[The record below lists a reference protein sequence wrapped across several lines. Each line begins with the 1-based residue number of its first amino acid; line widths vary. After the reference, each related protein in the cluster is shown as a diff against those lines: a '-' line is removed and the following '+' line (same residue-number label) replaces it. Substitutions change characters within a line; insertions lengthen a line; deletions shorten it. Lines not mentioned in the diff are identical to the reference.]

1 MTWDELLDL
10 LADALEE
17 APDFAHSEQELADIL
32 LSAEVEDGLV
42 AFDAAAEPGLRAA
55 VRMYARERE
64 WPELTEEEETCL
76 RYRLSIAADY
86 VAFLADASKVDGLGV
101 GQPEMEEEDLIEWA
115 VCVSWERNGYALMK
129 DLIESY
135 ARGEYNEADA
145 AELEDDEETPDD
157 EEEEGGKR

>member
-17 APDFAHSEQELADIL
+17 APDFAHSEEELADIL

-86 VAFLADASKVDGLGV
+86 VAFLADASKVDGLAAPAALKFAGLPILLRITISH
-101 GQPEMEEEDLIEWA
+101 GQGDP
-115 VCVSWERNGYALMK
+115 G
-129 DLIESY
+129 
-135 ARGEYNEADA
+135 
-145 AELEDDEETPDD
+145 
-157 EEEEGGKR
+157 